1 MTETADLVR
10 RIYAAFNNRDVER
23 RVTIVTDDVALL
35 DDPARMPSPTT
46 GTSSRPALTVSP
58 VSSRTSRAMV
68 SELVR

>member
-10 RIYAAFNNRDVER
+10 RIYDAFNNHGVER

-46 GTSSRPALTVSP
+46 GTRTRPALTVSP
-58 VSSRTSRAMV
+58 VSSRTSRAMA
-68 SELVR
+68 SELMR

>member
-46 GTSSRPALTVSP
+46 GTSSRPALT
-58 VSSRTSRAMV
+58 
-68 SELVR
+68 